1 MSSLHEFTLL
11 TQAQEYLVAL
21 LAAILFV
28 PFWRYLNGRMKAEG

>member
-21 LAAILFV
+21 LAMILFV
-28 PFWRYLNGRMKAEG
+28 PFWRYLNGVRK